1 MVDGVCLDPAPV
13 VSGVQQVT
21 VLGPI
26 FFLLF
31 INDLPNELNSSTRLF
46 TDNCIVYR
54 IIRTEDDCK
63 ALQKDLN
70 TLTIW
75 EQRWGMQFHSQKC
88 NALSCTRARNPFT
101 FNYTLKGHTL
111 TYEQT
116 SKYLGVDI
124 SKDLNWNTHI
134 ERVTKKANCMLGFL
148 RRNLKIPNRQ
158 TKTNAYFTLVRP
170 HIEYCCTI
178 WNPSTKDGTDRV
190 EAVQRRAARYVC
202 NQYGRTESVT
212 KMINE
217 LDWESLSSRRTKIQ
231 LTMLYKIINHLID
244 IPPDPYLS
252 TSRRR
257 LRSNHSLKYNHYSTR
272 TDIFKFSFF
281 PRVIPTWNLL
291 PATVAEAPCLTS
303 FKRELSKLSF

>member
-1 MVDGVCLDPAPV
+1 
-13 VSGVQQVT
+13 
-21 VLGPI
+21 
-26 FFLLF
+26 
-31 INDLPNELNSSTRLF
+31 
-46 TDNCIVYR
+46 
-54 IIRTEDDCK
+54 
-63 ALQKDLN
+63 
-70 TLTIW
+70 
-75 EQRWGMQFHSQKC
+75 
-88 NALSCTRARNPFT
+88 
-101 FNYTLKGHTL
+101 
-111 TYEQT
+111 
-116 SKYLGVDI
+116 
-124 SKDLNWNTHI
+124 
-134 ERVTKKANCMLGFL
+134 MLGFL

-291 PATVAEAPCLTS
+291 PATLAGAPCLTS